1 MTGLPAVMVT
11 RLVCECIAYLADF
24 PLVSLVGIFSIVLQG
39 LRAREFVVAGRRSA
53 DVPLACNLSRE
64 PRDGSSHWLQSVSAW
79 PVPRNWVRTL
89 VDLTEHYYTRE
100 SSLGVSRNS
109 GMEHVDT

>member
-1 MTGLPAVMVT
+1 MVT
-11 RLVCECIAYLADF
+11 RLVGAYLADF
-24 PLVSLVGIFSIVLQG
+24 PLVSLVGIFSIVLQW
-39 LRAREFVVAGRRSA
+39 LRAGEFVVAGRRST
-53 DVPLACNLSRE
+53 DVSLARNLSGE
-64 PRDGSSHWLQSVSAW
+64 PRDRSSHWLQSVPAS
-79 PVPRNWVRTL
+79 PVPRSCVRTL

>member
-1 MTGLPAVMVT
+1 MVT
-11 RLVCECIAYLADF
+11 RLVGTYLADF
-24 PLVSLVGIFSIVLQG
+24 PLVSLVGIFSIVLQW
-39 LRAREFVVAGRRSA
+39 LRTGEFVVAGRRRT
-53 DVPLACNLSRE
+53 DVPLARNLSCESRNR
-64 PRDGSSHWLQSVSAW
+64 PSH
-79 PVPRNWVRTL
+79 L